1 MCETQEL
8 EPAASFAGLFFKTYE
23 EFQDGDS
30 GALNGVLCGL
40 HTREASPTRSEPASA
55 TEKPVPWG
63 RPRPPSCPAPHLPRR
78 DVDEALA
85 APARSLAGS
94 PPGSLQ
100 EVGTAGTERPRRSA
114 PRRSRHSVPPPG
126 A

>member
-55 TEKPVPWG
+55 TEKPVP
-63 RPRPPSCPAPHLPRR
+63 SCPAPHLPRR

-85 APARSLAGS
+85 ALARSLAGS
-94 PPGSLQ
+94 PAGSLQ
-100 EVGTAGTERPRRSA
+100 EVGTAGAERPRRSA
-114 PRRSRHSVPPPG
+114 PRRSRRSVPPPG